1 MVKLSN
7 IIDKSVDGLYFL
19 QRDIEMSISEF
30 VREYLNMSRYV
41 ALGTLDGILAVMGV
55 TLAASGV
62 ASVGGLHIP
71 NYVIGLTGLSGGI
84 ALAMSNAFGSFIGER
99 AEEVR
104 SIRELEQ
111 KMMLD
116 EGKLDDTHIHEQAKR
131 RIYLSMFTHG
141 FSSFTGSF
149 MPVLPFLVISDRMTA
164 IICTIILCFTSLVIL
179 GVYLG
184 KVSRESLL
192 KTSIEIIL
200 IGILISVVSFLI
212 GGGHA

>member
-1 MVKLSN
+1 MN
-7 IIDKSVDGLYFL
+7 IREF
-19 QRDIEMSISEF
+19 IE
-30 VREYLNMSRYV
+30 EYLKMSRYV
-41 ALGTLDGILAVMGV
+41 ALGTMDGILAVMGV

-62 ASVGGLHIP
+62 ATAAGGEIH

-104 SIRELEQ
+104 TIRELEQ
-111 KMMLD
+111 KMMLE
-116 EGKLDDTHIHEQAKR
+116 EGKLDDTHIHQVAKR
-131 RIYLSMFTHG
+131 RIYMSMFTHG
-141 FSSFTGSF
+141 FSSFIGSF
-149 MPVLPFLVISDRMTA
+149 VPVLPFLIIADRLTAVIW
-164 IICTIILCFTSLVIL
+164 TISLCFMALVVL

-192 KTSIEIIL
+192 KTSLEIIA

-212 GGGHA
+212 GGSH

>member
-1 MVKLSN
+1 MN
-7 IIDKSVDGLYFL
+7 IRKFIH
-19 QRDIEMSISEF
+19 
-30 VREYLNMSRYV
+30 EYINMSRYI

-62 ASVGGLHIP
+62 AGAGGLEIP
-71 NYVIGLTGLSGGI
+71 NYIIGLTGLSGGI

-116 EGKLDDTHIHEQAKR
+116 EGKLDDTLIHQQAKKR
-131 RIYLSMFTHG
+131 VFMSMFTHG
-141 FSSFTGSF
+141 FSSFIGSF
-149 MPVLPFLVISDRMTA
+149 VPVIPFLLIASRFTA
-164 IICTIILCFTSLVIL
+164 TITTVVLCFIALVIL
-179 GVYLG
+179 GIYLG
-184 KVSRESLL
+184 RVSRESLL
-192 KTSIEIIL
+192 RTSIEIVL

-212 GGGHA
+212 GGSHG